1 MCSKLKK
8 SHIRTA
14 ITAFVAGLSMVCLF
28 KGTTVQASSLPTKYD
43 MNLEFNAEKKNL
55 TGKEDVYIHNNSGSD
70 LKTLE
75 FHLYADSYN
84 KRETMPFYN
93 SSMEDK
99 PLSEQEKGDISI
111 SKVIIN
117 GKEVSYTQDNEL
129 LKISLDKE
137 LKNGENLS
145 ISIEFNL
152 KLPNGVLR
160 LGYSNDVYSFTNWYP
175 ILSMYDAKE
184 NKWDENS
191 FNTIGE
197 SNYSDIAEYN
207 VNIKVPKNFT
217 VVSTGKEAETS
228 SEGNT
233 KIMNLNA
240 KDVRDFVMIM
250 SPYFKSVSKEIDG
263 IKVNSYY
270 LDRDNDS
277 TLNTAEKV
285 LDSSVEAVKFF
296 SQQFGKYPYDA
307 LDMVE
312 TYFQGGAMEYPQ
324 LVQMPKYAS
333 DIENS
338 SNNNSFYMRSF
349 IKEAAVH
356 EVGHQW
362 WYVTVGNNEFKEPFL
377 DESLT
382 SFSTAYFFDKTE
394 GPYSQGGILS
404 KLRASFVTTHEGV
417 YGGMKIPAA
426 SSSVDKYENMMSYN
440 ISIYGKGALIFEDL
454 RNRVGDV
461 KFKEVMQSY
470 FKEYKFKNSS
480 IDGLLSIIEQKCG
493 SAVKEAIKSAIYS
506 DKYNPENLKVTNEDL
521 EKMSIERLKSSIKAS
536 EDSKGVVLGSLFLR
550 AAQGEKIIIV
560 TPSSLS
566 KTEEQLIGDNLKN
579 YFRELYGKVLIKK
592 DKDITEKDLI
602 GNNVMLL
609 GNPQNNKLFN
619 SISKS
624 LPISINKTG
633 ISSSD
638 FTINNEN
645 ISGFLVTKNP
655 KDEKKVI
662 GILFWTKD
670 GSANF
675 FFDPEM
681 NSQFRI
687 SIDNK
692 QFMNGDF

>member
-1 MCSKLKK
+1 MKK
-8 SHIRTA
+8 SHMKTA
-14 ITAFVAGLSMVCLF
+14 VTAFIAGLSMVCLF

-43 MNLEFNAEKKNL
+43 MNLEFNSEKKNL
-55 TGKEDVYIHNNSGSD
+55 TGKEDVYISNNSGSD

-93 SSMEDK
+93 SSMGDK

-111 SKVIIN
+111 EKVIVN
-117 GKEVSYTQDNEL
+117 GKELSYTQDNEL

-137 LKNGENLS
+137 LKKGENLS
-145 ISIEFNL
+145 ISIQFNL
-152 KLPNGVLR
+152 KLPNGVSR

-175 ILSMYDAKE
+175 ILSMYDSKE

-197 SNYSDIAEYN
+197 SNYSDISEYN

-228 SEGNT
+228 SENNA
-233 KIMNLNA
+233 KVMNLKA

-270 LDRDNDS
+270 LDRESDS

-285 LDSSVEAVKFF
+285 LDSSVDAVKFF
-296 SQQFGKYPYDA
+296 SQQFGKYPYDD

-324 LVQMPKYAS
+324 LVQMPKYP
-333 DIENS
+333 S
-338 SNNNSFYMRSF
+338 SIKTPSMNKFYDMTPF
-349 IKEAAVH
+349 IKQAAVH

-394 GPYSQGGILS
+394 GPYSEEGILS
-404 KLRASFVTTHEGV
+404 RLRAPFTTSREGA
-417 YGGMKIPAA
+417 YGEMKIPPAG
-426 SSSVDKYENMMSYN
+426 SSVDKYNNMMSYN

-454 RNRVGDV
+454 RNRVGDA

-493 SAVKEAIKSAIYS
+493 SAVKEAIKNAIYS
-506 DKYNPENLKVTNEDL
+506 DKYNPENLKVTDADL
-521 EKMSIERLKSSIKAS
+521 EKISVESLKSRITAS
-536 EDSKGVVLGSLFLR
+536 ESSKGLVLGSLFLR
-550 AAQGEKIIIV
+550 AAKGEKVIIV
-560 TPSSLS
+560 TPSSLN
-566 KTEEQLIGDNLKN
+566 KTEQSSIDDNLKN
-579 YFRELYGKVLIKK
+579 YFRDLYGKILIKT
-592 DKDITEKDLI
+592 DKDVTEKDLI
-602 GNNVMLL
+602 DSNVMLI

-619 SISKS
+619 SLSQS
-624 LPISINKTG
+624 LPVSINKSG
-633 ISSSD
+633 LSSSG

-655 KDEKKVI
+655 KDEKKAM

-670 GSANF
+670 G
-675 FFDPEM
+675 PENLFLNPNM
-681 NSQFRI
+681 DSQFTI

-692 QFMNGDF
+692 QLLNGDF

>member
-8 SHIRTA
+8 SHMKTA
-14 ITAFVAGLSMVCLF
+14 VTAFIAGLSMVCLF

-43 MNLEFNAEKKNL
+43 MNLEFNSEKKNL
-55 TGKEDVYIHNNSGSD
+55 TGKEDVYISNNSGSD

-93 SSMEDK
+93 SSMGDK

-111 SKVIIN
+111 EKVIVN
-117 GKEVSYTQDNEL
+117 GKELSYTQDNEL

-137 LKNGENLS
+137 LKKGENLS
-145 ISIEFNL
+145 ISIQFNL
-152 KLPNGVLR
+152 KLPNGVSR

-175 ILSMYDAKE
+175 ILSMYDSKE

-197 SNYSDIAEYN
+197 SNYSDISEYN

-228 SEGNT
+228 SENNA
-233 KIMNLNA
+233 KVMNLKA

-270 LDRDNDS
+270 LDRESDS

-285 LDSSVEAVKFF
+285 LDSSVDAVKFF
-296 SQQFGKYPYDA
+296 SQQFGKYPYDD

-324 LVQMPKYAS
+324 LVQMPKYP
-333 DIENS
+333 S
-338 SNNNSFYMRSF
+338 SIKTPSMNKFYDMTPF
-349 IKEAAVH
+349 IKQAAVH

-394 GPYSQGGILS
+394 GPYSEEGILS
-404 KLRASFVTTHEGV
+404 RLRAPFTTSREGA
-417 YGGMKIPAA
+417 YGEMKIPPAG
-426 SSSVDKYENMMSYN
+426 SSVDKYNNMMSYN

-454 RNRVGDV
+454 RNRVGDA

-493 SAVKEAIKSAIYS
+493 SAVKEAIKNAIYS
-506 DKYNPENLKVTNEDL
+506 DKYNPENLKVTDADL
-521 EKMSIERLKSSIKAS
+521 EKISVESLKSRITAS
-536 EDSKGVVLGSLFLR
+536 ESSKGLVLGSLFLR
-550 AAQGEKIIIV
+550 AAKGEKVIIV
-560 TPSSLS
+560 TPSSLN
-566 KTEEQLIGDNLKN
+566 KTEQSSIDDNLKN
-579 YFRELYGKVLIKK
+579 YFRDLYGKILIKT
-592 DKDITEKDLI
+592 DKDVTEKDLI
-602 GNNVMLL
+602 DSNVMLI

-619 SISKS
+619 SLSQS
-624 LPISINKTG
+624 LPVSINKSG
-633 ISSSD
+633 LSSSG

-655 KDEKKVI
+655 KDEKKAM

-670 GSANF
+670 G
-675 FFDPEM
+675 PENLFLNPNM
-681 NSQFRI
+681 DSQFTI

-692 QFMNGDF
+692 QLLNGDF

>member
-1 MCSKLKK
+1 MKK
-8 SHIRTA
+8 GHIKTA
-14 ITAFVAGLSMVCLF
+14 VTAFVAGLSMVCLF

-55 TGKEDVYIHNNSGSD
+55 TGKEDVYINNNSGSD

-93 SSMEDK
+93 SSMGDK

-111 SKVIIN
+111 EKVIAN
-117 GKEVSYTQDNEL
+117 GKELSYTQDNEL

-137 LKNGENLS
+137 LKKGENLS
-145 ISIEFNL
+145 ISIQFNL

-175 ILSMYDAKE
+175 ILSMYDSKE

-191 FNTIGE
+191 FNIIGE
-197 SNYSDIAEYN
+197 SNYSDISEYS

-217 VVSTGKEAETS
+217 VVSTGKETEAS
-228 SEGNT
+228 SEDNA
-233 KIMNLNA
+233 KVMNLKA

-263 IKVNSYY
+263 IKVNSHY
-270 LDRDNDS
+270 LDKEGDS

-296 SQQFGKYPYDA
+296 SQQFGKYPYDD

-324 LVQMPKYAS
+324 LVQMPKYP
-333 DIENS
+333 S
-338 SNNNSFYMRSF
+338 SIKTPSMNKFYDMTPF
-349 IKEAAVH
+349 IKQAAVH

-394 GPYSQGGILS
+394 GPYSEESILS
-404 KLRASFVTTHEGV
+404 RLRAPFATREEA
-417 YGGMKIPAA
+417 YGEMKIPPAG
-426 SSSVDKYENMMSYN
+426 SSVDKYNNMMIYN

-454 RNRVGDV
+454 RNRVGDA

-480 IDGLLSIIEQKCG
+480 IDGLLSIIEQNCG
-493 SAVKEAIKSAIYS
+493 SAVKEAIRNAIYS
-506 DKYNPENLKVTNEDL
+506 DKYNPENLKVTNEDF

-536 EDSKGVVLGSLFLR
+536 EDSKGFVLGSLFLR
-550 AAQGEKIIIV
+550 AAQGEKVIIV

-566 KTEEQLIGDNLKN
+566 KTEESLIEDNLKN
-579 YFRELYGKVLIKK
+579 YFRDLYGKVLIKK
-592 DKDITEKDLI
+592 DKDIIEKDLI
-602 GNNVMLL
+602 DNNVMLL
-609 GNPQNNKLFN
+609 GNPQNNELFN

-633 ISSSD
+633 ISSSG
-638 FTINNEN
+638 FTITNEN

-655 KDEKKVI
+655 KDEKKVM